1 MKKPEL
7 HVSMPPHLH
16 SGDSLKKM
24 HLDVLAALVPAIFAG
39 WFFFGWSALLIIL
52 LSAVT
57 AMLTELLWQKAVG
70 RPVRIGDGSALIT
83 GILLGLILTSENPWW
98 IPILGAFIAILV
110 GKQLFG
116 GLGSHPFNS
125 AIVGWAFLQISYK
138 DILTNFPIPEPR
150 FLLEAGEFLSDPAL
164 ITLKDS
170 GAEEIVD
177 LPWKDLF
184 LGNVPAEIGTA
195 CILAILI
202 GGAYL
207 LYRRR
212 LTWHIPFSF
221 IASAWIFALIFHQI
235 DPETYASPTFHILSG
250 WMLLGAF
257 FLAPEKGTC
266 PVTAP
271 GMILYGIGCGV
282 LTMIIRLWGSYTEG
296 VPFAILLMNAATP
309 LLDRIKPRTVGRIKE
324 IA

>member
-1 MKKPEL
+1 
-7 HVSMPPHLH
+7 MPPHLH

-24 HLDVLAALVPAIFAG
+24 HFDILLALVPAILAG

-57 AMLTELLWQKAVG
+57 AMFTEFLWQKTIG
-70 RPVRIGDGSALIT
+70 RQVTVGDGSALIT

-98 IPILGAFIAILV
+98 IPVLGAFIAILV

-125 AIVGWAFLQISYK
+125 TIVGWAFLQLSYK
-138 DILTNFPIPEPR
+138 DILTNFPIPAPR
-150 FLLEAGEFLSDPAL
+150 FLLESGEFFSDPAL

-170 GAEEIVD
+170 GAEEVAD

-195 CILAILI
+195 CVLAFLL

-212 LTWHIPFSF
+212 ITWHIPFSF
-221 IASAWIFALIFHQI
+221 IASAWVFALIFQRI
-235 DPETYASPTFHILSG
+235 DPEAYASPTFHILSG

-266 PVTAP
+266 PVTTP
-271 GMILYGIGCGV
+271 GMILYGMGCGV
-282 LTMIIRLWGSYTEG
+282 LTMIIRLWGGYVEG

-309 LLDRIKPRTVGRIKE
+309 LLDRVKPRTIGRIKQ